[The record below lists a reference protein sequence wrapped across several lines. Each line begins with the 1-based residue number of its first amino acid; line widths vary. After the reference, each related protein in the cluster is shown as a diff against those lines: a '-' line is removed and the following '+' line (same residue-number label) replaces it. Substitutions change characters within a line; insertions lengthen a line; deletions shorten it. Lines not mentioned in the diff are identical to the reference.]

1 MINKNEKDGQKY
13 TNEFI
18 EEKSLFKPN
27 IANNSSNTISIIRK
41 INNINNFLISKY
53 SKLKLKNKISLKYY
67 IVTLFI
73 IYFIFTFNI
82 QNLDISYQNEVYI
95 LGKDRFY
102 LNKEMIDKYNSFIK
116 ICSLG
121 ILIDK
126 KKYPLVENPKIS
138 VTIPIYNGG
147 KYLYYS
153 LRSIQNQKMKDIEII
168 FVDDNSSDNSL
179 SIIENFM
186 EEDPR
191 IKLIKNKENRKI
203 LYSKS
208 IAALNSKGKY
218 IFQFDQDD
226 ILIRDDVLN
235 YIYNEAEQN
244 RLDLVHIRDIYKNE
258 FYFNKRTKVNFKF
271 RHMLPYKETH
281 YKRQPE
287 LKNKLFIENN
297 NYILWGLLI
306 KTNLYKKVIYEL
318 WPIIINYKLVF
329 FEDHTITFMIVILA
343 KQYKYLNNFGIIHLA
358 HKKAISNKFL
368 DNEEFYLS
376 LLFFLNNIY
385 DFYIQ
390 NHPQDIQIIINFF
403 ISMKY
408 YIKRAKNLYPK
419 LFFFIIRKFY
429 FNNILSYN
437 EIIKLLNDLN
447 IKIDKSKAWN
457 TYEYLMNS
465 TEYYSIYNF
474 QNMNKSSIIKKFNY
488 EPKISIIILLKA
500 DFKFL
505 ENTIKSIENQN
516 FKQFEVILIY
526 DNDEQIDINIIKK
539 YIKAFPNIKIIN
551 NNKQKGLYYSY
562 SIGIL
567 YSKGDYII
575 ILNSGFSLAK
585 NNILSELYMNLIND
599 EIDLL
604 EFKLLIN
611 NNDVISNNSLSLYRC
626 SHFKSEINLSKIKY
640 NKNYKELDE
649 QKELLNNKIIK
660 SSLCKNIINKYLITI
675 SEKKNIYYYFD
686 EIMLFFLNKL
696 NLKFKYIEEFGMI
709 KYINENRI
717 FKLYD
722 KMNNTRK
729 LYSDSLFYINFLFDN
744 SENTFSDKKYVL
756 NEYYNI
762 MNIIYNKFSKIT
774 KESNQLYEKF
784 INCEYISSEDKI
796 NLKVYYNSLI
806 N

>member
-53 SKLKLKNKISLKYY
+53 SKLKLKSNISLKYY

-343 KQYKYLNNFGIIHLA
+343 NQYKYLNNFGIIHLA

-447 IKIDKSKAWN
+447 IKIDKPKAWN